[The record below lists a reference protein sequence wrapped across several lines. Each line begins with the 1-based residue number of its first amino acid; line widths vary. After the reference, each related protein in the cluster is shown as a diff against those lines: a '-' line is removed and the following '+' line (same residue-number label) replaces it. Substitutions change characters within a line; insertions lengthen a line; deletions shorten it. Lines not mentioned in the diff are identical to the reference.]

1 MYEDVYTLNDT
12 TIRIKSETRNALKEL
27 KNFYECGSQEIVIR
41 QGLIALI
48 DRSIVRL
55 AQTENSDQ
63 IEKLCELRTK
73 LIPKIY

>member
-1 MYEDVYTLNDT
+1 MMKCITLNDT
-12 TIRIKSETRNALKEL
+12 TIRTTKLTRTALKEL
-27 KNFYECGSQEIVIR
+27 REFYECGSQETVIR

-55 AQTENSDQ
+55 AQTEETDK
-63 IEKLCELRTK
+63 IEQLCELRTK